1 MQRKH
6 EGLERDLA
14 ALGQKIQNM
23 DEAAAKLGKNHPE
36 ALKEIT
42 ERKAEITKDWKQL
55 NSVATARKEKL
66 LDSYDFQRFL
76 SDFRDL
82 MAWIANMKSLI
93 NNEEMATDVT
103 VAEALLERH
112 QEHRTEIGKKSQC
125 LKISKKAHF
134 LPFFFIYG
142 GKSDQDFFSSIFV
155 VFGAKIQRQFC
166 DFSVT
171 FFHIG

>member
-1 MQRKH
+1 
-6 EGLERDLA
+6 
-14 ALGQKIQNM
+14 M

-112 QEHRTEIGKKSQC
+112 QEHRTEIGKFKVAK
-125 LKISKKAHF
+125 LN
-134 LPFFFIYG
+134 
-142 GKSDQDFFSSIFV
+142 GKNNFDFF
-155 VFGAKIQRQFC
+155 
-166 DFSVT
+166 
-171 FFHIG
+171 